1 MDVRTRDRFP
11 PSPPGKIGWP
21 WTGPHSPSPREPS
34 DLSTSTGVGF
44 GTATSDSP
52 WPRVS
57 IVTPSYNQGQFLEA
71 TIRSVLLQGYPNLD
85 YIIID
90 GGSTDGSV
98 DIIRK
103 YERWLTSWVSESDR
117 GQSHAINKG
126 LAGVDGDILSW
137 LNSDDFLLPG
147 AIGHVADLYRAHPAA
162 AAWVGAC
169 HRIDTDR
176 RILSTAI
183 PRGLDRDSL
192 ADWGMRGWFYQPS
205 CFFSARAWREA
216 GVLDDTSHYAFDL
229 DLWLRL
235 ARVGSFVS
243 TPRVISAA
251 TIHRDAK
258 TQARRPSMHAEI
270 IAVQIK
276 HGYPEAAARKLS
288 SLLEMESPRGR
299 IRGFPRRLAAIARR
313 LFGGYQR
320 L

>member
-1 MDVRTRDRFP
+1 VEASTRDRSLVGFP
-11 PSPPGKIGWP
+11 LSPPGKTGWP
-21 WTGPHSPSPREPS
+21 WTQQSSLPPGEPS
-34 DLSTSTGVGF
+34 GF
-44 GTATSDSP
+44 GTATGDSP

-57 IVTPSYNQGQFLEA
+57 IVTPSYNQGQFLET

-85 YIIID
+85 YVIID

-126 LAGVDGDILSW
+126 LAGVDSDILSW

-147 AIGHVADLYRAHPAA
+147 ALVHVADLYRANPTA

-169 HRIDTDR
+169 HRIDPSLR
-176 RILSTAI
+176 VLSTAV

-192 ADWGMRGWFYQPS
+192 ADWGNRGWFYQPS
-205 CFFSARAWREA
+205 CFFAGRAWREA
-216 GVLDDTSHYAFDL
+216 GVLDETSHYAFDL

-235 ARVGSFVS
+235 ARVGNFVA
-243 TPRVISAA
+243 TPRVIAAA
-251 TIHRDAK
+251 TIHKDAK
-258 TQARRPSMHAEI
+258 TQARRPAMHAEI
-270 IAVQIK
+270 MAIQIR
-276 HGYPEAAARKLS
+276 HGYPEAATRKLL
-288 SLLEMESPRGR
+288 SLREMESLRGR
-299 IRGFPRRLAAIARR
+299 LRVFQQRLANLARR
-313 LFGGYQR
+313 LFGRSQR